1 MDIKNCFSNADD
13 SDLFKAFE
21 EFLEHEETGDLKSGI
36 IKNIAYQTNKFQSI
50 AIAINFVE
58 MELLKEMAM
67 RYYERN

>member
-1 MDIKNCFSNADD
+1 MDIKNCFSNVDD
-13 SDLFKAFE
+13 LVLCKAFE

-36 IKNIAYQTNKFQSI
+36 IKNIANQTNKFQTI

-58 MELLKEMAM
+58 TELLKEMAM

>member
-1 MDIKNCFSNADD
+1 LFSKCRW
-13 SDLFKAFE
+13 SILCKAFE

-36 IKNIAYQTNKFQSI
+36 IKNITHQTNQFETV

>member
-13 SDLFKAFE
+13 SIIFKAFE

-36 IKNIAYQTNKFQSI
+36 IKNIAYQINKFKSI
-50 AIAINFVE
+50 AIAINFIE

-67 RYYERN
+67 RHYERN